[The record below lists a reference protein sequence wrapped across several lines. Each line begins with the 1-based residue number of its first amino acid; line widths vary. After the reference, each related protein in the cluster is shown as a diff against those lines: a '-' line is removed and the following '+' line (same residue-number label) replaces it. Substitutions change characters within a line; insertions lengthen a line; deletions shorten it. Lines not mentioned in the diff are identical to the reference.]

1 MTGWKPIPRRLRFL
15 VLDDSPALVIATFWA
30 DRVSWN
36 GDTALRAVADLT
48 TFDPMM
54 GASFS
59 STAIGM
65 FAFGDSH
72 CWVVRI

>member
-1 MTGWKPIPRRLRFL
+1 MPILRRLRFF
-15 VLDDSPALVIATFWA
+15 VLDDRTALVIAAFWA

-36 GDTALRAVADLT
+36 SDTALWAVADLT
-48 TFDPMM
+48 TLDPMM

-59 STAIGM
+59 CTAIGM